1 MESGELNFTTRSDHT
16 DPPEVF
22 AVWFFSNT
30 SKGLHVRF
38 EVVIFAEQSIVVSAE
53 GMVLEVE
60 HPHSVRLGL
69 YNHVQTCLY
78 GWRGRRFESMDAV
91 HASLMEFRLRESAWI
106 WG

>member
-1 MESGELNFTTRSDHT
+1 MESGELDFTTGSDQS

-30 SKGLHVRF
+30 SMGLHVRF
-38 EVVIFAEQSIVVSAE
+38 EVVIFTDQSIVVSAE

-78 GWRGRRFESMDAV
+78 GWRDRRFESMDAV